1 MFHQG
6 TLYFHL
12 DSKVRVTLFTA
23 LYLADIAIETKFT
36 LSTHYSLR
44 CIWIFRLRLTVRGH
58 EKGVP
63 PMPSNASSLI
73 TGFPGF
79 THPSIVSK

>member
-23 LYLADIAIETKFT
+23 LCLADIAIQTKFT
-36 LSTHYSLR
+36 LIRTH
-44 CIWIFRLRLTVRGH
+44 FV
-58 EKGVP
+58 
-63 PMPSNASSLI
+63 AS
-73 TGFPGF
+73 GFLG
-79 THPSIVSK
+79 SV